1 MIKRIWK
8 KILLNKK
15 NEGTLEVS
23 NIKKVLFM
31 TMTYGLGDG
40 IRNTGFVESLSE
52 KYDLDFLGNTNQ
64 EIINRHNKKI
74 KKIYVYKCKKNKKI
88 IKSLLLN
95 FKLISEIRKNKYD
108 LIIDG
113 HSSSK
118 SFNLIFLRLL
128 KTKNIIGMR
137 SVNNKYKFKEENI
150 LLYDKLF
157 DSYHEILSFLN
168 VEKKVDI
175 IRLPKGLETKYLDIN
190 PKIIFNTEGS
200 TRKIEVVKLKETL
213 NLLNKYKKEIWIIC
227 TLSRRDELEKLLSNE
242 KFEYVKLLPNENFYG
257 AIEFIRRC
265 ELLMSLDT
273 SFIHVANLYNKK
285 ILGIYP
291 KIEWLINEWG
301 PKVKE
306 YQIVL
311 TENNNPKNVDDLGEI
326 NSKEIENAFKRLL
339 KLEE

>member
-1 MIKRIWK
+1 MVKRIWK

-15 NEGTLEVS
+15 NEGILDIFS
-23 NIKKVLFM
+23 IKKVLFI
-31 TMTYGLGDG
+31 TMNYGLGDG

-64 EIINRHNKKI
+64 EIINRHNEKI

-137 SVNNKYKFKEENI
+137 SVNNKYKFKEDNI
-150 LLYDKLF
+150 SLYDRLF

-175 IRLPKGLETKYLDIN
+175 IRLPKGLETKYLEIN

-200 TRKIEVVKLKETL
+200 TRKIEVVKLKEIF

-265 ELLMSLDT
+265 ELLISPNTSL
-273 SFIHVANLYNKK
+273 IHVAGVYNKK
-285 ILGIYP
+285 IIGLYSNLKWHTELWKPMVDEYELVIP
-291 KIEWLINEWG
+291 KE
-301 PKVKE
+301 KA
-306 YQIVL
+306 
-311 TENNNPKNVDDLGEI
+311 KNTDDLGEI